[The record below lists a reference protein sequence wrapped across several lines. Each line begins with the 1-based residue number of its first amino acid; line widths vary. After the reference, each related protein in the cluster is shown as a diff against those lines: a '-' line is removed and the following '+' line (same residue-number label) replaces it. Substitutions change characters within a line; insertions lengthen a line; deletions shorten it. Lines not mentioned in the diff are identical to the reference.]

1 MSPTAIQ
8 YLRTNTTIRV
18 TPPANDSQSNNINI
32 ISGLCALLTSIVMI
46 WQGRRLLKSWHV
58 YPWSFLTR
66 GRRQEPYELDTY
78 HTSNTSTIDFATPAS
93 ANMINAAPAPESPDG
108 SGFARSEPD

>member
-1 MSPTAIQ
+1 
-8 YLRTNTTIRV
+8 
-18 TPPANDSQSNNINI
+18 
-32 ISGLCALLTSIVMI
+32 
-46 WQGRRLLKSWHV
+46 
-58 YPWSFLTR
+58 
-66 GRRQEPYELDTY
+66 RRQEPYELDTY